1 MNEKERNRNTAIEY
15 SRIAFGYTARE
26 RACLIALWTRES
38 RFDHLADN
46 PTSTA
51 FGIAQLLGETS
62 KDYRVQ
68 ILRGLRYIETRY
80 GSKGSCRALAF
91 HTRHNWY

>member
-1 MNEKERNRNTAIEY
+1 MNEKKRNKSIALEY

-26 RACLIALWTRES
+26 RACLLALWTRES
-38 RFDHLADN
+38 RFDQLADN

-51 FGIAQLLGETS
+51 FGIAQLLGEKS
-62 KDYRVQ
+62 RDPAIQ

-80 GSKGSCRALAF
+80 GERGACTAL
-91 HTRHNWY
+91 RHSDRHGWY

>member
-1 MNEKERNRNTAIEY
+1 MNEKQRNRNTAIEY
-15 SRIAFGYTARE
+15 SRIAFGYTERE
-26 RACLIALWTRES
+26 SGCLVTLWTRES

-51 FGIAQLLGETS
+51 YGIGQLLSETS

-68 ILRGLRYIETRY
+68 ILRGLRYIESRY
-80 GSKGSCRALAF
+80 GGACKAL
-91 HTRHNWY
+91 RHHDLRGWY